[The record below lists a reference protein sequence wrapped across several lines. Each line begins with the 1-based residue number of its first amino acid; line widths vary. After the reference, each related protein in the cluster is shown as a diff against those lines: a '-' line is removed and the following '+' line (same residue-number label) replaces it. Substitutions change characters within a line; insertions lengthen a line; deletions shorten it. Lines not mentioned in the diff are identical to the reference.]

1 MLAMED
7 SSGPRERRRSFWRE
21 YRFELFWLF
30 VVLLGIFLLVERM
43 NIRATLWAWMRAAI
57 GMLSIGLL
65 EIAKRAS
72 GWIAGTTL
80 SDFIG
85 VMLVAIATAGIV
97 LRLRWRI
104 LNSERLSNLIC
115 PVCGGPLHRIHRRPR
130 DRVLSWLIP
139 VRRYHCKNRDCGW
152 SGLRV
157 GTSSIRSRRRD

>member
-1 MLAMED
+1 MDD

-43 NIRATLWAWMRAAI
+43 NIRATVWAWVWAAVRV
-57 GMLSIGLL
+57 LSTGLL
-65 EIAKRAS
+65 EIARRAG

-85 VMLVAIATAGIV
+85 VVFVAIATAGIV

-104 LNSERLSNLIC
+104 MHSEWLSSSTC
-115 PVCGGPLHRIHRRPR
+115 PVCGGPLYRIHRRPR
-130 DRVLSWLIP
+130 DRVIAWFVP
-139 VRRYHCKNRDCGW
+139 VKRYRCKNHDCGW

-157 GTSSIRSRRRD
+157 GTTSMHSRRHE